1 MHTPENLTYESADGA
16 WRGLVGQV
24 LSQGDNVA
32 GVADILSVGSG
43 FGKLSRGSRELLA
56 SRTGIDNPRDR
67 LVFSRTRRFRLD
79 YAIAQ
84 VIWAFSRSDA
94 VAPVAFYNP
103 TGLNF
108 SDDGKTVRSAI
119 GPRIFGGPGGGQ
131 FHAAIEKI
139 RADTSSRRAMIQVYL
154 PSDLLG
160 TTRDVS
166 CTGSIHLLA
175 RDGKLHAIVH
185 MRSQSA
191 LMVLPYDFF
200 LLTMIHEL
208 AAVNSGLELGSY
220 CHLSNSAHVYE
231 DELAGATALLDETP
245 PERHSMPPMPMS
257 SPEEFARLIE
267 AEAHLRKSLASG
279 SHMAKGLEIF
289 HLSAYWRDLLLAIA
303 ADWIMRSGQ
312 SWEEAGAARLPA
324 CYQKCLQLAHQKT
337 FHSA

>member
-1 MHTPENLTYESADGA
+1 MHMLENLTYESADGA

-24 LSQGDNVA
+24 LSQGDDVA

-43 FGKLSRGSRELLA
+43 FGKLSRASREVLG

-67 LVFSRTRRFRLD
+67 LVFSQTRRFRLD

-84 VIWAFSRSDA
+84 VVWAFSRSDA
-94 VAPVAFYNP
+94 VAPVTFYNP

-119 GPRIFGGPGGGQ
+119 GPRVFGGAGGDQ

-139 RADTSSRRAMIQVYL
+139 RADASSRRAMIQVYL
-154 PSDLLG
+154 PSDLLEA
-160 TTRDVS
+160 TRDVS

-175 RDGKLHAIVH
+175 RDGILHAVVH

-191 LMVLPYDFF
+191 LMVLPYDLF

-208 AAVNSGLELGSY
+208 AAVTSGLKLGTY

-231 DELAGATALLDETP
+231 DELVGATALLDETP
-245 PERHSMPPMPMS
+245 PERQSMPPMPVS
-257 SPEEFARLIE
+257 SPEEIARLIA
-267 AEAHLRKSLASG
+267 AEAHLRKSLESG
-279 SHMAKGLEIF
+279 SHTVKGLEKF
-289 HLSAYWRDLLLAIA
+289 RLSTYWRDLLLAIA
-303 ADWIMRSGQ
+303 ADWSMRSGR

-324 CYQKCLQLAHQKT
+324 CYQKCLRLAHREAL
-337 FHSA
+337 HPA